1 MSEWVCQ
8 QIGGALI
15 TTGKVRTF
23 PGSNNVI
30 PGETAFTVDIRHPSE
45 EGLAKAI
52 CKLDKET
59 ANAAL
64 LYLLEEMKTHP
75 SVHFSKELL
84 NSIEEECSNLGFN

>member
-1 MSEWVCQ
+1 M
-8 QIGGALI
+8 
-15 TTGKVRTF
+15 
-23 PGSNNVI
+23 
-30 PGETAFTVDIRHPSE
+30 
-45 EGLAKAI
+45 AKAI